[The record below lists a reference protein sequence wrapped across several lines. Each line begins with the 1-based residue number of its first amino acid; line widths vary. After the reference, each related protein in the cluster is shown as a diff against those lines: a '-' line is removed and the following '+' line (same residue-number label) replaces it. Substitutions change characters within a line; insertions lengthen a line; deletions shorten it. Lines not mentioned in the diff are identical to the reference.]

1 MFCDEQYE
9 KVLKDK
15 FGYDSFKEYQ
25 LKIIRN
31 VIEDQR
37 DQFVMMPTSD
47 GKSSCF
53 QFPSIFIDKSITI
66 VISPLH
72 LSLKTK

>member
-1 MFCDEQYE
+1 MFRDEQYE

-37 DQFVMMPTSD
+37 DQFFMMPTSD
-47 GKSSCF
+47 GKSLCF
-53 QFPSIFIDKSITI
+53 QFPSIFIDNGIKI
-66 VISPLH
+66 VISPLTA
-72 LSLKTK
+72 LIELK